1 MYESKDPIDEL
12 VHLYVDG
19 AFNRRELFS
28 RVARRTGSMAAAVAA
43 LSIYPE
49 VQAAENPNVPDGVRT
64 TETDPDIETREV
76 AFPGEAGILYGYL
89 AVPKAAY
96 SELQPGVLVIH
107 ENRGLTE
114 HIKDVTRRAA
124 KAGFVALSVD
134 LLSRQGGI
142 GAFPEAT
149 QQTAAY
155 NRTTQP
161 ERRADLLY
169 ALDHMKHLDMIV
181 YDRIGVLGFC
191 AGGGNVWDFIVN
203 FPEVAAAV
211 PFYGAAP
218 AVADVA
224 RIQSPVLAIHGE
236 RDFNFSQGVLPVV
249 DALSKA
255 RKPHGLFIYEGAG
268 HGFHNDTG
276 AAYNPEAAADAWART
291 LAFFNKWL
299 RRPRT

>member
-28 RVARRTGSMAAAVAA
+28 RVARKTGGMAAAVAA

-49 VQAAENPNVPDGVRT
+49 VQAAENPGVPDGVRT
-64 TETDPDIETREV
+64 AETDPEIETRDV
-76 AFPGEAGILYGYL
+76 TFPGEAGILYGYL
-89 AVPKAAY
+89 AVPKIAY
-96 SELQPGVLVIH
+96 SELQPGVMVIH
-107 ENRGLTE
+107 ENRGLTD

-142 GAFPEAT
+142 SQFPEPT

-161 ERRADLLY
+161 ERRADMLS
-169 ALDHMKHLDMIV
+169 ALDYMKHLDMIV
-181 YDRIGVLGFC
+181 FDRIGITGFC

-203 FPEVAAAV
+203 FEEVAAAV

-218 AVADVA
+218 LVDDVA
-224 RIQSPVLAIHGE
+224 RIQTPVLAIHAE
-236 RDFNFSQGVLPVV
+236 RDFNFSQRILPIV

-255 RKPHGLFIYEGAG
+255 RKPHGLFIYEAAG

-276 AAYNPEAAADAWART
+276 AAYNADAAKDAWART
-291 LAFFNKWL
+291 IEFFNKWL
-299 RRPRT
+299 RRPRR

>member
-28 RVARRTGSMAAAVAA
+28 RVARKTGSMAAAAAA
-43 LSIYPE
+43 LSVYPE

-64 TETDPDIETREV
+64 TEIDPDINARDVT
-76 AFPGEAGILYGYL
+76 FPGEAGILYGYL
-89 AVPKAAY
+89 AVPKIAY

-142 GAFPEAT
+142 GAFPEPT
-149 QQTAAY
+149 QQSAAY
-155 NRTTQP
+155 NRTTQA
-161 ERRADLLY
+161 ERRADMLY
-169 ALDHMKHLDMIV
+169 ALDYMKHLDMIV
-181 YDRIGVLGFC
+181 YDRIGVTGFC

-218 AVADVA
+218 LLDDVA
-224 RIQSPVLAIHGE
+224 KIQTPVLAIHGDLD
-236 RDFNFSQGVLPVV
+236 RNFSQRILPIV

-255 RKPHGLFIYEGAG
+255 QKRHGLMIYEGAA

-276 AAYNPEAAADAWART
+276 ASYNAEAAADAWART
-291 LAFFNKWL
+291 VAFFNKWL

>member
-28 RVARRTGSMAAAVAA
+28 RVARKTGGMAAAVAA

-49 VQAAENPNVPDGVRT
+49 VQAAENPGVPDGVRMA
-64 TETDPDIETREV
+64 ESDPEIEVREV
-76 AFPGEAGILYGYL
+76 TFAGEASVLSGYL
-89 AVPKAAY
+89 AVPKIAY
-96 SELQPGVLVIH
+96 SELQPGVMVIH
-107 ENRGLTE
+107 ENRGLTD

-142 GAFPEAT
+142 GQFPEPT

-169 ALDHMKHLDMIV
+169 ALDYMKHLDMIV
-181 YDRIGVLGFC
+181 FDRIGVTGFC

-218 AVADVA
+218 ALADVA
-224 RIQSPVLAIHGE
+224 RIQTPVLAIHAE
-236 RDFNFSQGVLPVV
+236 RDFNLSQGILPIV

-255 RKPHGLFIYEGAG
+255 RKPHGLLVYEGAG

-276 AAYNPEAAADAWART
+276 AAYNAEAAADAWAHT
-291 LAFFNKWL
+291 IAFFNKWL